1 MQGNKWLALLQSR
14 KFWASMISIAVAVG
28 MLEYSDEQQAK
39 LVEAIVVV
47 AGAIGYII
55 SLAVEDGMSKVAASQ
70 DKLAEAQRI
79 TNIRDAIQGYNTQRA
94 IERQAEQAASSAERA
109 ARR

>member
-14 KFWASMISIAVAVG
+14 KFWTAAISISVAIG
-28 MLEYSDEQQAK
+28 LLEYSDDQQAK

-79 TNIRDAIQGYNTQRA
+79 TNVRDAIQGYNTQRA
-94 IERQAEQAASSAERA
+94 IERQAANTAERN